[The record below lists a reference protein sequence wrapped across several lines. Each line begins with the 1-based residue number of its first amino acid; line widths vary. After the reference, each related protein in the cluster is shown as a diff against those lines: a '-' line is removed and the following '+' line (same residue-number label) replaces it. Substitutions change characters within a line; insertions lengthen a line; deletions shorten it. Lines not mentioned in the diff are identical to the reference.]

1 MFFDK
6 ARLWNVIKK
15 IITTLY
21 MDGLIEG
28 QKFLVDNRGEKWT
41 VTRHRGVRPMNR
53 KISPVGLMAL
63 DGETHELR
71 EGEASIVQVFPK
83 IVKTTIYVTER
94 G

>member
-1 MFFDK
+1 MSEYFTKEELSAVKEALKGIAKVGIHVKSSTDEDNQRKVFFDK

-41 VTRHRGVRPMNR
+41 VTRHRGV
-53 KISPVGLMAL
+53 
-63 DGETHELR
+63 D
-71 EGEASIVQVFPK
+71 Q
-83 IVKTTIYVTER
+83 
-94 G
+94 